1 MSAENVRADINAAI
15 QRIEV
20 NEYGLKFMARLV
32 DAVVQLRQ
40 EVGRTYTMLNMGG
53 WEGYDYADK
62 FDQLLEEAGAFGEVS
77 DG

>member
-1 MSAENVRADINAAI
+1 MSDEEMQMNVPAL
-15 QRIEV
+15 Q
-20 NEYGLKFMARLV
+20 FCARLV
-32 DAVVQLRQ
+32 DAVIQLRQ

-62 FDQLLEEAGAFGEVS
+62 FDQLLEEADAFGEDS